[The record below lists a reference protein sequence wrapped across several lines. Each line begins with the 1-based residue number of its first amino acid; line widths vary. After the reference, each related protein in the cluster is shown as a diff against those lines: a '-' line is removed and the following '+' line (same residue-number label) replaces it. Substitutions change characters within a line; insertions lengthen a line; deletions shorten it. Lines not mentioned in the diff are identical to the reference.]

1 MTSESYQVT
10 KEEEKITVELPEGTN
25 LTRRSMQ
32 VVLPKPTDNI
42 IPLSSYITDAKNRWK
57 IHQYEIKALS
67 KDITWTYD
75 KLKPYLNKVRAR
87 FSPKDS

>member
-1 MTSESYQVT
+1 MTSERYQVT

-67 KDITWTYD
+67 KDIRWGY
-75 KLKPYLNKVRAR
+75 NKAEPFVRKVIAR
-87 FSPKDS
+87 LSPKAS